1 MIATDHAMQAIKL
14 KTGKT
19 QTLKVRADECLD
31 WRSYPLFDEAALN
44 CSHRAIRKMQ
54 IDLRNT
60 RSIKRSGLM
69 MLLQLIKQSGLPGDN
84 IAIVNCRP
92 EIRSQLAGC
101 SFSNR
106 FRLQ

>member
-1 MIATDHAMQAIKL
+1 MQAIKL

-19 QTLKVRADECLD
+19 RTLKVRTDECLD
-31 WRSYPLFDEAALN
+31 WRSYDLFDAAALN
-44 CSHRAIRKMQ
+44 CSQRSIRNMQ
-54 IDLRNT
+54 IDLRHT
-60 RSIKRSGLM
+60 RSIRHSGLT

-101 SFSNR
+101 SFTNR

>member
-1 MIATDHAMQAIKL
+1 MQAIKL

-31 WRSYPLFDEAALN
+31 WRSYNLFDEAALN
-44 CSHRAIRKMQ
+44 CSQRSIRKMQ
-54 IDLRNT
+54 IDLRHT
-60 RSIKRSGLM
+60 RSIRRSGLT